1 MSGRLLRD
9 GGMKGNGAEHAAA
22 AWPSMSLTASASHT
36 ADQPQMGGGEAGLPP
51 RRRGRGR
58 CPGTRWVP
66 GGWVWRTMWGWGR
79 AKNAGDSG
87 AQHPWL

>member
-36 ADQPQMGGGEAGLPP
+36 ADQPQTGGGEAGLPP

-58 CPGTRWVP
+58 CRGTRWVP
-66 GGWVWRTMWGWGR
+66 GGWVWRTM
-79 AKNAGDSG
+79 
-87 AQHPWL
+87 